1 LTSAKVPKVL
11 PADGHT
17 KSESLDVTNH
27 FHGRYFEVVGGY
39 TDRFALSSE
48 LPFVSFRTSGL
59 GFDFVVLNIVVD
71 EPVEVD
77 VDLRL
82 VREVVVEKLIG
93 EDMMVDRLLVEM
105 NDGVELL
112 DAVVVVV
119 VVDTALLVVLVDV
132 VLALEI
138 RRGEHIGFLELSK

>member
-1 LTSAKVPKVL
+1 M
-11 PADGHT
+11 
-17 KSESLDVTNH
+17 
-27 FHGRYFEVVGGY
+27 
-39 TDRFALSSE
+39 
-48 LPFVSFRTSGL
+48 SFRTSGL
-59 GFDFVVLNIVVD
+59 GFDFVVLKIVVD

-82 VREVVVEKLIG
+82 VQEVVVEKRIG
-93 EDMMVDRLLVEM
+93 EDVVVDRLLVEM

-132 VLALEI
+132 VLVLEI
-138 RRGEHIGFLELSK
+138 GRGEHIGFLELSK